1 MTEDKILKVIEEAFD
16 EEISATASQTVLGIE
31 PSIEGREEFFKKL
44 REKIHLEFGKPKY
57 GLIDSGVF
65 GVRII
70 SGIVTGVRYT
80 EDKPIYELSFGK
92 DKWWTTE
99 ITDDKSVLLSMLK
112 LASLDRVKETHGLL
126 IKYK

>member
-1 MTEDKILKVIEEAFD
+1 MH
-16 EEISATASQTVLGIE
+16 SYQ
-31 PSIEGREEFFKKL
+31 
-44 REKIHLEFGKPKY
+44 KIHLEFGKPKY